1 MTGLPGRDCPDGWH
15 VCGMCN
21 GKAAKRYWRVWV
33 KRQKTREKRAW
44 RKDQED

>member
-1 MTGLPGRDCPDGWH
+1 MRMAGKHPWDH

-33 KRQKTREKRAW
+33 KRQKRREERDW
-44 RKDQED
+44 RREL